1 MHRGIARLSAVS
13 MVVASAVALGVLG
26 GPAGSSVSGSGS
38 SAGAVRAQT
47 APPTGW
53 PVQPA
58 GVPFPTDEWATGPLP
73 AGVDQAVIDDAV
85 EVAFGAPDATGRVQS
100 VVVVEGGRIVYERY
114 HPLDGPA
121 KVYDWFSVAKSVT
134 SALIGLLV
142 ADGLLELDEPPD
154 VEQWQTPG
162 DPRQAITLRQLLQMS
177 SGLEWSEVYAPE
189 SIVVEAITAPNSA
202 DFVAELP
209 LEAEPGTQFEYSTGT
224 TILLAGIAA
233 DALGGCQAQED
244 YLNARLFDVIGITSD
259 TLLRDA
265 SGCWFGG
272 LGANMTTRDFA
283 RFGLLYL
290 RGGFWDGATVLP
302 VEWVEESREPAPT
315 NPGYGL
321 QWWIESP
328 EIFTARG
335 LFGQLIYVVPGQDL
349 VIAVNSTGGGANPS
363 RLVQAVLATFG
374 IGEPPEPELPP
385 SL

>member
-1 MHRGIARLSAVS
+1 M
-13 MVVASAVALGVLG
+13 
-26 GPAGSSVSGSGS
+26 
-38 SAGAVRAQT
+38 
-47 APPTGW
+47 
-53 PVQPA
+53 
-58 GVPFPTDEWATGPLP
+58 PFPTDEWATGPLP

-121 KVYDWFSVAKSVT
+121 KVYDSFSVAKSVT

-189 SIVVEAITAPNSA
+189 AIVVEAITAANSA

-315 NPGYGL
+315 NPA
-321 QWWIESP
+321 
-328 EIFTARG
+328 TAC
-335 LFGQLIYVVPGQDL
+335 
-349 VIAVNSTGGGANPS
+349 NGGSS
-363 RLVQAVLATFG
+363 RPRSSRRAG
-374 IGEPPEPELPP
+374 C
-385 SL
+385 SDS